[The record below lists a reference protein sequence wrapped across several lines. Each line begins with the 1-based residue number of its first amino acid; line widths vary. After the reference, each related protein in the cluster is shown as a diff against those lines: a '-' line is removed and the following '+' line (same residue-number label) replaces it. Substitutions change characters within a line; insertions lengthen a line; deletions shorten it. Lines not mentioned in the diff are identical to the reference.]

1 VLPAGPIRKKR
12 CARGTRDYRVCLREK
27 VAEVIKAGGALDD
40 VYQVDQSAELNLHT
54 AGRVYRAM
62 ASSRR

>member
-1 VLPAGPIRKKR
+1 
-12 CARGTRDYRVCLREK
+12 

-40 VYQVDQSAELNLHT
+40 VDQSAELNLHT